1 MWEQW
6 CLGMG
11 KEVAIWEQ
19 REEQPL
25 SVGRSQ
31 GTIPS
36 VWNPCSMEE
45 EAAPQGGPV
54 THMLTGTVLR
64 ELRKIPQLFL
74 SS

>member
-36 VWNPCSMEE
+36 VWNLCSMEE
-45 EAAPQGGPV
+45 EAATPGRTSDPHADRHRAER
-54 THMLTGTVLR
+54 T
-64 ELRKIPQLFL
+64 
-74 SS
+74 